1 VSEKTFDYE
10 SKVWGATEVRLS
22 PTYIQA
28 LKLRYCL
35 MDLAEV
41 RGRVLDVGC
50 GGGNIPRAIKHYR
63 PDLEVWGVD
72 HSQKAVRA
80 AHVSPNGTRYVAAS
94 GEDLPFHDGFF
105 DAVTMFDV
113 LEHLPDPEKSLRDV
127 RRVLRRGGV
136 FHLFL
141 PLEKQPCTIY
151 SLLHRWGWKAKLVH
165 CGHIR
170 YYTDQDGRELL
181 ETAGFKVQNL
191 RWSFHPIFA
200 AVDVAYFTLL
210 TLSGKKVTTSVEG
223 YVGSGKP
230 TLAKRFVGALKSVL
244 VSIGYLESRL
254 LWRLPGGGGHFSA
267 LRNNGYEQSAK
278 EQDG

>member
-1 VSEKTFDYE
+1 MSEKTFDYE

-35 MDLAEV
+35 MDLAAV

-72 HSQKAVRA
+72 LSQKAMRA
-80 AHVSPNGTRYVAAS
+80 ALVSANGTRYVAAS

-113 LEHLPDPEKSLRDV
+113 LEHLPDPGKSLRDV
-127 RRVLRRGGV
+127 RRVLRKGGV

-141 PLEKQPCTIY
+141 PLEKQPGTIY
-151 SLLHRWGWKAKLVH
+151 GLLHRWGWKAKLEH

-170 YYTDQDGRELL
+170 YYTDKDGRDLL
-181 ETAGFKVQNL
+181 EKSGFKVQNL

-210 TLSGKKVTTSVEG
+210 TLSGKKVTSSVEG

-244 VSIGYLESRL
+244 VSIGYFESRL
-254 LWRLPGGGGHFSA
+254 LRRLPGGGGHFSA
-267 LRNNGYEQSAK
+267 VKNNGNEKSAK
-278 EQDG
+278 E